1 MKSAKKIIAA
11 LLCFLFAGLALCL
24 AACGGAEALLTIN
37 EVVSSNSASLIDP
50 EYGSP
55 DWVELYNPS
64 SVSVD
69 ISGYF
74 LSDDV
79 TEITKYTFPEG
90 TVIMGGGCI
99 VVYCSRDAAASE
111 GRHAAPFN
119 ISAGGETLFLADSD
133 RRVISKVEVPQLAQD
148 ISYCRKSDGNFGFCA
163 SPSPNAPNNDSRIT
177 ESLELAKEMMR
188 YSDSLALS
196 ELYKGED
203 GQWAEV
209 RNPSGETVKLSDFFL
224 SDDPAVPDKWKFPEA
239 ALEAGGYAVVNLM
252 GGTYIGAESA
262 ENTEYPEFFANF
274 KLNSSSE
281 DCLYLFDAGA
291 GLLDTLEYDLNMPGP
306 VSAVKSGDAVMYT
319 AFPTEGAANSDKT
332 FASAS
337 WTDADSSDPVRINEV
352 LPRNEYSIID
362 GDGDRC
368 EWVELYNSSS
378 SAVGLLGYYLS
389 DSAEKP
395 DKWALPDITLGAGE
409 YLLIFLSGKDSTEGE
424 LHASFGLSK
433 SDTAVYLSNYDG
445 MRQDTLPIPP
455 ELSANVSVGR
465 GENAE
470 LLYYAQPTPGGA
482 NTTHGFIDYIG
493 VGGFSPESVY
503 ISEVCAVQAAGSGGR
518 DWIELYNGSGEG
530 LTLSGWHISDD
541 VDELYK
547 YELSGITIPSGGYA
561 YFYCSSKS
569 GEQNSSTAPFG
580 LSGSGE
586 TLFLTDAGGYIAD
599 VFTPGVQ
606 DVGITSGR
614 MRDAE
619 SGERVFFA
627 EATRGEKNPQTYYS
641 SYAPSPVFSDTRLY
655 CSEPFALSIGC
666 ANAAA
671 EIRYTL
677 DGSEPSAASA
687 LYTGPLNISGNAVV
701 RAASF
706 IGGRL
711 MSRITT
717 RTYLFERE
725 HSLPV
730 VAIAMDGSAFNE
742 MYSAVAKTPKVER
755 ECFMQFFAEDG
766 KLGVETGAGLRVG
779 GSSTRV
785 YPQKTLN
792 VYFRSAYGRSSVTYP
807 FFGDYSVNTFK
818 SMVLRNSG
826 QDAYNARIR
835 DAFASMAVLDLD
847 VDAAASSFVVV
858 YINGEYWGIY
868 DLKENQNEDYL
879 AAHYGVDP
887 DTVEIIKRN
896 TVVLAGSSADDFL
909 RVRAYGV
916 DYPGGIK
923 EYYYQSGVVAATPVP
938 EGQTPS
944 PSEEPS
950 SGAPSVIPLT
960 PERYAQYTEWVDSES
975 IADYLIA
982 RSYFYDGDMFN
993 QKYWRTTDYAVRWR
1007 AVFYDS
1013 DFMMGSGSPNGSVLS
1028 SYFRVT
1034 GVPSANGTLSNMD
1047 LYCALNSSPE
1057 WREAFII
1064 RYIYVVKYYFNNDRL
1079 LPLYDSMAEQLAAEM
1094 ERHIARWGKPA
1105 SVSQW
1110 ERNIAVLR
1118 DGISGRADIAL
1129 SQLKRQYNLSE
1140 SEYAAY
1146 EAQADALYAQNGS
1159 RFVP

>member
-1 MKSAKKIIAA
+1 MKATKGIIAA
-11 LLCFLFAGLALCL
+11 LLCLALSALALCF
-24 AACGGAEALLTIN
+24 AACSGADERLTIN
-37 EVVSSNSASLIDP
+37 EVVSSNSASLTDP

-55 DWVELYNPS
+55 DWLELYNTS
-64 SVSVD
+64 SISVD

-79 TEITKYTFPEG
+79 KEITKYTFPKG
-90 TVIMGGGCI
+90 TVIKGGECM
-99 VVYCSRDAAASE
+99 VVYCSRDAAAAE
-111 GRHAAPFN
+111 GKLVAPFN
-119 ISAGGETLFLADSD
+119 ISAGGETLCLADSS
-133 RRVISKVEVPQLAQD
+133 RRVISRVEVPELAQD

-163 SPSPNAPNNDSRIT
+163 SPSPNSKNDDSRIT
-177 ESLELAKEMMR
+177 ESLELAKEMMS
-188 YSDSLALS
+188 YSDSLMLS
-196 ELYKGED
+196 ELYKGAD
-203 GQWAEV
+203 GQWVEV
-209 RNPSGETVKLSDFFL
+209 CNPSGEALKLSDFFL
-224 SDDPAVPDKWKFPEA
+224 SDDPAEPAKWNFPEVT
-239 ALEAGGYAVVNLM
+239 LEAGAYAVVNLM
-252 GGTYIGAESA
+252 GGTYIGEESA
-262 ENTEYPEFFANF
+262 ENAEYPEFFANF

-281 DCLYLFDAGA
+281 DCLYLFNAGA
-291 GLLDTLEYDLNMPGP
+291 KQIDTLKYDINMPEP
-306 VSAVKSGDAVMYT
+306 VSAVKAEGAVMYT
-319 AFPTEGAANSDKT
+319 AFPTRGAANSDRT

-337 WTDADSSDPVRINEV
+337 WTEADTSDPIRINEV
-352 LPRNEYSIID
+352 LPKNEYSIID
-362 GDGDRC
+362 GDGDRY
-368 EWVELYNSSS
+368 EWVELYNASS
-378 SAVGLLGYYLS
+378 SAVSLLGYYLS
-389 DSAEKP
+389 DSEEKP
-395 DKWALPDITLGAGE
+395 DKWGLPDITLGAGE
-409 YLLIFLSGKDSTEGE
+409 YLLVFLSGKDSTEGE

-445 MRQDTLPIPP
+445 MRRDALPIPP
-455 ELSANVSVGR
+455 ELSANVSIGR

-470 LLYYAQPTPGGA
+470 LLYYAQPTPGEA

-493 VGGFSPESVY
+493 VGGFNPESVY
-503 ISEVCAVQAAGSGGR
+503 ISEVCAVQAARSGDK
-518 DWIELYNGSGEG
+518 DWVELYNGSGES

-541 VDELYK
+541 DGELYK
-547 YELSGITIPSGGYA
+547 YELSGITIPAGGYA

-569 GEQNSSTAPFG
+569 SEQNASTAPFG
-580 LSGSGE
+580 ISGSGE

-599 VFTPGVQ
+599 VFTLGVQ

-614 MRDAE
+614 MRDAK

-627 EATRGEKNPQTYYS
+627 TATRGKENPQTYYS
-641 SYAPSPVFSDTRLY
+641 SYAPSPVFSNTRLY
-655 CSEPFALSIGC
+655 CAEPFDLSVAC

-677 DGSEPSAASA
+677 DGSEPSADSA
-687 LYTGPLNISGNAVV
+687 LYTEPLHISDNAVI
-701 RAASF
+701 RAAAF
-706 IGGRL
+706 IDGRL

-717 RTYLFERE
+717 RTYLFEQE

-730 VAIAMDGSAFNE
+730 VAIAMSESAFHE
-742 MYSAVAKTPKVER
+742 MYSAIEKTPKVER

-785 YPQKTLN
+785 FPQKTLN
-792 VYFRSAYGRSSVTYP
+792 VYFRSGYGRSSVTYP
-807 FFGDYSVNTFK
+807 FFENYSVNTFK
-818 SMVLRNSG
+818 SLVLRNSG

-835 DAFASMAVLDLD
+835 DAFASMAVLDLN

-896 TVVLAGSSADDFL
+896 TVVLAGKSSEDFI

-916 DYPGGIK
+916 NYPGGIK
-923 EYYYQSGVVAATPVP
+923 EYYYRSGMVAATPVP
-938 EGQTPS
+938 EGQTPD
-944 PSEEPS
+944 PNATPS
-950 SGAPSVIPLT
+950 SNAPSVNPLT
-960 PERYAQYTEWVDSES
+960 EERYAQYTEWVDPES

-1047 LYCALNSSPE
+1047 LYCALNSNAQ
-1057 WREAFII
+1057 WRQAFIV
-1064 RYIYVVKYYFNNDRL
+1064 RYIYVVKYYFSDERIL
-1079 LPLYDSMAEQLAAEM
+1079 SLYDSMTQELSPEM
-1094 ERHIARWGKPA
+1094 ERHIALWGKPA

-1110 ERNIAVLR
+1110 EKNIATLR
-1118 DGISGRADIAL
+1118 DGLSKRPQIAL
-1129 SQLKRQYNLSE
+1129 SQLRGLYKLSQ
-1140 SEYAAY
+1140 SEFSAY
-1146 EAQADALYAQNGS
+1146 EAQADALYEQNGNQ
-1159 RFVP
+1159 FLP